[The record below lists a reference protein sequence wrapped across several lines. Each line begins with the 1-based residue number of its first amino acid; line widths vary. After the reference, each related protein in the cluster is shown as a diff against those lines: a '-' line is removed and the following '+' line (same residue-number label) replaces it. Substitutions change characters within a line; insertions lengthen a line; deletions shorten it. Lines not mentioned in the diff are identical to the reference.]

1 MISAGKSFDELTIPE
16 NVEIVG
22 LGEATHGNV
31 EFQEL
36 KLEVFKKLVEDY
48 GYSAFALEADFGD
61 CLAANEY
68 VQGGDGDAREIVN
81 HMSFTIY
88 HTKQMADTLDW
99 MRDYNKSASE
109 DKRLRFYGFDMQNP
123 EVTVPYLTDYMDE
136 NGIKAEAEE
145 LNKLANTE
153 NHGDIDTEK
162 VKKEL
167 DEIRA
172 EIENQVGEDFDLN
185 TEYALQATVTISQCM
200 GYWQQEY
207 ANILNFRDQCMAENV
222 TWILE
227 QEKKIGSGKIMLGA
241 HDGHISKKGHSMMQE
256 TIMGRELAEKYG
268 EKYYSLGTDFFKGK
282 VNIKVTRDDGYSR
295 NDFFLT
301 SADPMA
307 YQAKYFDDN
316 RYCID
321 FTTLSETEQKTVYDM
336 VHSDMTMGTVGEGF
350 TWLNYFIHGAYR
362 IDMVPADLYDGM
374 IFYYKVN
381 PIVPEY

>member
-22 LGEATHGNV
+22 LGEATHGNA

-48 GYSAFALEADFGD
+48 GYTAFALEADFGD

-241 HDGHISKKGHSMMQE
+241 HDGHISK
-256 TIMGRELAEKYG
+256 
-268 EKYYSLGTDFFKGK
+268 
-282 VNIKVTRDDGYSR
+282 RD
-295 NDFFLT
+295 
-301 SADPMA
+301 
-307 YQAKYFDDN
+307 
-316 RYCID
+316 
-321 FTTLSETEQKTVYDM
+321 TV
-336 VHSDMTMGTVGEGF
+336 
-350 TWLNYFIHGAYR
+350 
-362 IDMVPADLYDGM
+362 
-374 IFYYKVN
+374 
-381 PIVPEY
+381 